1 MKTMEETMP
10 DQTTAASGARCGPAP
25 AGYRRSMDDERTR
38 AAQAEDQAV
47 LDYAA
52 ARERGEYDAATGE
65 HFGSAEELL
74 AALAEDAGRYL
85 ATRPGADAA

>member
-1 MKTMEETMP
+1 
-10 DQTTAASGARCGPAP
+10 
-25 AGYRRSMDDERTR
+25 MDDERTR

-52 ARERGEYDAATGE
+52 ARERGEYDAAVGE